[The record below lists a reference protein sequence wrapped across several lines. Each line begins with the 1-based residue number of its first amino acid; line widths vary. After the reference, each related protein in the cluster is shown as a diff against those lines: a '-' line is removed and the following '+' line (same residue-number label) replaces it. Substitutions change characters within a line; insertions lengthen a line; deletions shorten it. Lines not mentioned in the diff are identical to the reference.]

1 MDIMKI
7 ESKFMTGLI
16 GKVIERLLR
25 KKTGRDVK
33 VQLNELGVQNITD
46 DVISAKIN
54 LEVRMSKEELSKLL
68 ETFNKEEESQR

>member
-25 KKTGRDVK
+25 KKIGHDVK

-68 ETFNKEEESQR
+68 ESFTEES

>member
-16 GKVIERLLR
+16 GKVIEKALKR
-25 KKTGRDVK
+25 KTGRDIR

-68 ETFNKEEESQR
+68 ESFTEES

>member
-16 GKVIERLLR
+16 GKAIERLLR

-68 ETFNKEEESQR
+68 ESFTGES

>member
-25 KKTGRDVK
+25 KKTGHDVK

-46 DVISAKIN
+46 DVISAKIS

-68 ETFNKEEESQR
+68 ESFTEES

>member
-54 LEVRMSKEELSKLL
+54 LEVRMSKKELSRLL
-68 ETFNKEEESQR
+68 ESFTEES

>member
-25 KKTGRDVK
+25 KKPD
-33 VQLNELGVQNITD
+33 
-46 DVISAKIN
+46 A
-54 LEVRMSKEELSKLL
+54 M
-68 ETFNKEEESQR
+68 

>member
-54 LEVRMSKEELSKLL
+54 LEVRMSKEELSELL
-68 ETFNKEEESQR
+68 ESLTEES

>member
-16 GKVIERLLR
+16 GKMIERLLR

-54 LEVRMSKEELSKLL
+54 LEVRMSKKELSKLL
-68 ETFNKEEESQR
+68 ESFTEES

>member
-46 DVISAKIN
+46 DVISAKIS

-68 ETFNKEEESQR
+68 ESFTEES

>member
-25 KKTGRDVK
+25 KKIGRDVK

-68 ETFNKEEESQR
+68 ESFTEES

>member
-16 GKVIERLLR
+16 GKVIERQLR

-33 VQLNELGVQNITD
+33 VQLNEIGVQNITD

-68 ETFNKEEESQR
+68 ESFTVES

>member
-25 KKTGRDVK
+25 KKTGHDLK

-46 DVISAKIN
+46 DVISAKIS

-68 ETFNKEEESQR
+68 ESFTEES

>member
-54 LEVRMSKEELSKLL
+54 LEVRMSKKELSKLL
-68 ETFNKEEESQR
+68 ESFTEES

>member
-54 LEVRMSKEELSKLL
+54 LEVRISKEELSKLL
-68 ETFNKEEESQR
+68 ESFTEES

>member
-46 DVISAKIN
+46 NVISAKIS

-68 ETFNKEEESQR
+68 ESFTEES

>member
-46 DVISAKIN
+46 DVISAKIS
-54 LEVRMSKEELSKLL
+54 LEVRMSKEELSKL
-68 ETFNKEEESQR
+68 FESFTGES

>member
-68 ETFNKEEESQR
+68 ESFTEEY

>member
-54 LEVRMSKEELSKLL
+54 FEVRMSKEELSKLL
-68 ETFNKEEESQR
+68 ESFTEES

>member
-1 MDIMKI
+1 MDNMKI
-7 ESKFMTGLI
+7 ESKIMTGLI

-54 LEVRMSKEELSKLL
+54 LEVRMSKKELSKLL
-68 ETFNKEEESQR
+68 ESFTEES

>member
-25 KKTGRDVK
+25 KKTGHDVK

-68 ETFNKEEESQR
+68 ESFTEES

>member
-16 GKVIERLLR
+16 GKVIEKALK

-33 VQLNELGVQNITD
+33 VQLNEIGVQDITD
-46 DVISAKIN
+46 DIISAKIN
-54 LEVRMSKEELSKLL
+54 LEMRMSKEELSKLL
-68 ETFNKEEESQR
+68 ESFTEES

>member
-54 LEVRMSKEELSKLL
+54 LEVRMSKEELLKLL
-68 ETFNKEEESQR
+68 ESFTGES

>member
-16 GKVIERLLR
+16 GKVIEKALKR
-25 KKTGRDVK
+25 KTGRDMR
-33 VQLNELGVQNITD
+33 VQLNEIGVQDITD
-46 DVISAKIN
+46 DIISAKIN

-68 ETFNKEEESQR
+68 ESFTGES

>member
-68 ETFNKEEESQR
+68 ESVTEES

>member
-33 VQLNELGVQNITD
+33 VQLNELGIQNITD
-46 DVISAKIN
+46 DIISVKIN
-54 LEVRMSKEELSKLL
+54 LEARMSKEELSKLL
-68 ETFNKEEESQR
+68 ESFTEES

>member
-46 DVISAKIN
+46 DVISAKIS

-68 ETFNKEEESQR
+68 ESFTGES

>member
-68 ETFNKEEESQR
+68 ESLTEES

>member
-16 GKVIERLLR
+16 GKVIEKALKR
-25 KKTGRDVK
+25 KTGRDIR

-46 DVISAKIN
+46 DVISSKIN
-54 LEVRMSKEELSKLL
+54 LEVRMSKKELSKLL
-68 ETFNKEEESQR
+68 ESFTEES